1 MPTSQKDKPPTLLY
15 AGVSA
20 VLEVDDYGQRLK
32 TMMKRSV
39 SMMSTSRFS
48 VRVISFAIAV
58 ILTGLPLP
66 ALSSMG
72 NLGTTYGVMP
82 VDVATAQSLS
92 MFNDQVSA
100 TYYNPAYLT
109 KDPRGELTTGI
120 LHAEQELRSDNPN
133 ASGDVLS
140 NSPSQHVLIGMKTNL
155 GSLTRFN
162 HPIYLGFIAGVE
174 KYGKEMLAFNSETS
188 EDGQFLQYNKEPLF
202 LNVGGATQ
210 IWRGISF
217 GASVRVTLDAT
228 ANLNAVSTLGGETS
242 REQLSVNAEPSL
254 KSILSTNID
263 LGSTFCPDSDCFLN
277 GWETA
282 LTYRTKSSASTTIDS
297 NIIVKQTI
305 PDPGLSLAVSTI
317 DSFQPETFAIATQ
330 YRGDGWRV
338 GGSIEQQNW
347 SQLEKEFAGDSIK
360 DQQTVTGSHIQFDD
374 IIIPRLGG
382 EYELNKN
389 FALRGGI
396 AFEASPLKSTR
407 NPEINYLDTDKIIVG
422 LGLSATYDQTRIL
435 AYPVRLD
442 FGYQYQQLQK
452 RDFTLVAYDSTETN
466 VTADGDVHVFSGS
479 ITLKF

>member
-1 MPTSQKDKPPTLLY
+1 M
-15 AGVSA
+15 V
-20 VLEVDDYGQRLK
+20 
-32 TMMKRSV
+32 
-39 SMMSTSRFS
+39 STSRFS
-48 VRVISFAIAV
+48 VRAMSLAV
-58 ILTGLPLP
+58 AAVSAGLSLT
-66 ALSSMG
+66 ASASMG
-72 NLGTTYGVMP
+72 NIGTTYGVMP

-109 KDPRGELTTGI
+109 KDPRGELTTGL

-133 ASGDVLS
+133 ASGDVVS
-140 NSPSQHVLIGMKTNL
+140 DSPSQHVLIGMKTNL
-155 GSLTRFN
+155 GSLTRFD

-188 EDGQFLQYNKEPLF
+188 ENGQFLQYGKEPLF
-202 LNVGGATQ
+202 LNLGGATP
-210 IWRGISF
+210 IWRGISV
-217 GASVRVTLDAT
+217 GASVRITLDAT
-228 ANLNAVSTLGGETS
+228 AKLDAVSTLGGETS
-242 REQLSVNAEPSL
+242 RERLSVNAEPSL
-254 KSILSTNID
+254 KSIVSTNID

-330 YRGDGWRV
+330 YQGDGWRV
-338 GGSIEQQNW
+338 GGSVEQQNW
-347 SQLEKEFAGDSIK
+347 SELEKEFSGDSIK
-360 DQQTVTGSHIQFDD
+360 DQQSVTGSHIQFDD
-374 IIIPRLGG
+374 VLIPRMGG

-389 FALRGGI
+389 FAFRAGV
-396 AFEASPLKSTR
+396 AYEKSPLASTR

-422 LGLSATYDQTRIL
+422 LGLSATYDKTRIL

-442 FGYQYQQLQK
+442 LGYQYQQLQK
-452 RDFTLVAYDSTETN
+452 RDFTLVAYDGTETP